1 MSRARAVWDSSWLQ
15 PVVVVLAA
23 LLAGIFVSDFQKV
36 TLALWVIYGLVA
48 LSLDFVWGRAGIFSF
63 GQTAFFGLAA
73 YAYGV
78 IGINLSPTTGET
90 ISALIGAVVV
100 AAALAAALGYF
111 MFYGKVG
118 DVYVAIITLA
128 VTLVLLQVMTSTAG
142 PQYHIGQAQLG
153 GYNGMTNIPSMEF
166 GYPGHPGDQMSQPD
180 TYSFVVLLA
189 GLAFF
194 VVRVLLRSDF
204 GRVITAIRENELRTE
219 LLGYDVRRA
228 KVIVFAVGGAVAGLA
243 GGAYAGWGNFMNPA
257 PFSLPAAALIVIY
270 VLVGGKGTLVGA
282 FIGAVAV
289 EWLSTVLG
297 GILPSSTTLVV
308 GAILIVV
315 VLLVPGGLTPLIGG
329 VLNRI
334 LPRSPRARRR
344 GTIAAAVGGAV
355 GGGGRGRELQA
366 QGLVKMFGGLKAVD
380 SISLEFPAGQLHCLI
395 GPNGAG
401 KSTFFNLLVGRYRP
415 TEGKILLE
423 GRSITR
429 LLPHQRAQRGI
440 GIKLQVPSI
449 YRDLSVQENVWLA
462 AFAKMSNTRQAE
474 AAVDR
479 VLARIGL
486 VERANNPAGDL
497 SHGEQQWLEIGMV
510 VASSPDVILLDEPT
524 AGMTHEETIRTVELV
539 RGLAETATVVVVEH
553 DMEFVQRLDAP
564 VTVLHEGRILAQGRL
579 SEIRQD
585 ERVLDVYLGRTFR
598 AAGS

>member
-23 LLAGIFVSDFQKV
+23 LLAGMFVSDFQKV

-63 GQTAFFGLAA
+63 GQTAFFGVAA

-78 IGINLSPTTGET
+78 ISINLSPNTGET

-100 AAALAAALGYF
+100 AGALAAALGYF

-180 TYSFVVLLA
+180 TYNFVVLLA
-189 GLAFF
+189 GLAFL
-194 VVRVLLRSDF
+194 VVRVLLRSGF

-228 KVIVFAVGGAVAGLA
+228 KVVVFAVAGAVAGLA

-297 GILPSSTTLVV
+297 GVLPSSTTLVV
-308 GAILIVV
+308 GAILIGV
-315 VLLVPGGLTPLIGG
+315 VLLVPGGLTPLIGN
-329 VLNRI
+329 LLKRLI
-334 LPRSPRARRR
+334 PRRSPARRR
-344 GTIAAAVGGAV
+344 GTIGAAAGIAV
-355 GGGGRGRELQA
+355 GGGRGRELQA

-380 SISLEFPAGQLHCLI
+380 SISLEFQAGQLHCLI

-423 GRSITR
+423 GRPITR

-449 YRDLSVQENVWLA
+449 YRELSVEENVWLA
-462 AFAKMSNTRQAE
+462 AFAKTSNTRQAE

-479 VLARIGL
+479 ILARIGL
-486 VERANNPAGDL
+486 AERADNLAGDL

-510 VASSPDVILLDEPT
+510 VASSPEVILLDEPT
-524 AGMTHEETIRTVELV
+524 AGMTHEETMRTVELV

-579 SEIRQD
+579 SEIRLD

>member
-63 GQTAFFGLAA
+63 GQTAFFGVAA

-100 AAALAAALGYF
+100 ASAMAAALGYF

-142 PQYHIGQAQLG
+142 PQYHIGKAQLG

-180 TYSFVVLLA
+180 TYNFVVLLA
-189 GLAFF
+189 GLAFL
-194 VVRVLLRSDF
+194 VVRVLLRSGF

-329 VLNRI
+329 LLNRVI
-334 LPRSPRARRR
+334 PLRSQARRQ
-344 GTIAAAVGGAV
+344 AAIGSAVGGV
-355 GGGGRGRELQA
+355 GRGRGLQA
-366 QGLVKMFGGLKAVD
+366 QGLVKMFGGLRAVD

-423 GRSITR
+423 GRPITR

-449 YRDLSVQENVWLA
+449 YRELSVQENVWLA
-462 AFAKMSNTRQAE
+462 AFAKMSSTRLAE

-486 VERANNPAGDL
+486 VERADNPAGDL

-510 VASSPDVILLDEPT
+510 VASSPQVILLDEPT

-579 SEIRQD
+579 SEIRLD

-598 AAGS
+598 ATGS

>member
-1 MSRARAVWDSSWLQ
+1 
-15 PVVVVLAA
+15 VLVALVA
-23 LLAGIFVSDFQKV
+23 LLVGMFASDFQKV
-36 TLALWVIYGLVA
+36 ALALWVIYGLLA

-63 GQTAFFGLAA
+63 GQTAFFGVAA
-73 YAYGV
+73 YVYGV

-90 ISALIGAVVV
+90 ISAIVGAVVA

-142 PQYHIGQAQLG
+142 PQYHIGKAQLG

-180 TYSFVVLLA
+180 TYNFVLLVA
-189 GLAFF
+189 GLAFL
-194 VVRVLLRSDF
+194 VVRVLLRSGF
-204 GRVITAIRENELRTE
+204 GRVVTAIRENEVRTE
-219 LLGYDVRRA
+219 LLGYDVRRG
-228 KVIVFAVGGAVAGLA
+228 KVIVFTVGGAVAGLA
-243 GGAYAGWGNFMNPA
+243 GAAYAGWGNFMNPA
-257 PFSLPAAALIVIY
+257 SFSLPAAALVVIY

-289 EWLSTVLG
+289 QWLSSVLG

-315 VLLVPGGLTPLIGG
+315 VLLVPGGLTPLIGDLLTR
-329 VLNRI
+329 VI
-334 LPRSPRARRR
+334 PRHPHVRRQA
-344 GTIAAAVGGAV
+344 TNGGAV
-355 GGGGRGRELQA
+355 GVAGRGRELQA
-366 QGLVKMFGGLKAVD
+366 QSLLKMFGGLRAVD
-380 SISLEFPAGQLHCLI
+380 SISLDFPAGQLHCLI

-423 GRSITR
+423 GRPITR

-449 YRDLSVQENVWLA
+449 YRELSVQENVWLA
-462 AFAKMSNTRQAE
+462 AFAKTSNTRQAE

-486 VERANNPAGDL
+486 VERADNLAGDL

-524 AGMTHEETIRTVELV
+524 AGMTHEETLRTVELV

-579 SEIRQD
+579 SEIRLD

>member
-1 MSRARAVWDSSWLQ
+1 
-15 PVVVVLAA
+15 
-23 LLAGIFVSDFQKV
+23 
-36 TLALWVIYGLVA
+36 
-48 LSLDFVWGRAGIFSF
+48 
-63 GQTAFFGLAA
+63 
-73 YAYGV
+73 
-78 IGINLSPTTGET
+78 
-90 ISALIGAVVV
+90 
-100 AAALAAALGYF
+100 
-111 MFYGKVG
+111 
-118 DVYVAIITLA
+118 
-128 VTLVLLQVMTSTAG
+128 
-142 PQYHIGQAQLG
+142 
-153 GYNGMTNIPSMEF
+153 MEF

-180 TYSFVVLLA
+180 TYTFAVLLA
-189 GLAFF
+189 GLAFLG
-194 VVRVLLRSDF
+194 VRMFLASGF

-228 KVIVFAVGGAVAGLA
+228 KVIVFTMGGAVAGLA

-308 GAILIVV
+308 GAILIGV
-315 VLLVPGGLTPLIGG
+315 VLLVPGGLTPLIGK
-329 VLNRI
+329 VLNRVI
-334 LPRSPRARRR
+334 PRPSRARRPTAI
-344 GTIAAAVGGAV
+344 GSPITVA
-355 GGGGRGRELQA
+355 GRGRELEA
-366 QGLVKMFGGLKAVD
+366 QGLVKMFGGLRAVD

-401 KSTFFNLLVGRYRP
+401 KSTFFNLLAGRYRP
-415 TEGKILLE
+415 TQGKILLE
-423 GRSITR
+423 GRAISR

-449 YRDLSVQENVWLA
+449 YRELSVQENVWLA
-462 AFAKMSNTRQAE
+462 AFAKTSNTRLAE

-479 VLARIGL
+479 VLSRIGL
-486 VERANNPAGDL
+486 VERADNLAGDL

-510 VASSPDVILLDEPT
+510 VASSPEVILLDEPT

-579 SEIRQD
+579 AEIRRD

-598 AAGS
+598 ATGG

>member
-1 MSRARAVWDSSWLQ
+1 VI
-15 PVVVVLAA
+15 LAA
-23 LLAGIFVSDFQKV
+23 LLAGIFASDFQKV
-36 TLALWVIYGLVA
+36 TLALWVIYGLLA
-48 LSLDFVWGRAGIFSF
+48 LSMDFVWGRAGIFSF
-63 GQTAFFGLAA
+63 GQTAFFGVAA
-73 YAYGV
+73 YVYGV

-90 ISALIGAVVV
+90 VSALIGAVL
-100 AAALAAALGYF
+100 AGAALAAALGYF

-142 PQYHIGQAQLG
+142 PLYHIGKAELG

-166 GYPGHPGDQMSQPD
+166 GYPGHPGEQMSQPD
-180 TYSFVVLLA
+180 TYTFVVLLA
-189 GLAFF
+189 GLAYIA
-194 VVRVLLRSDF
+194 VRVLLRSGF

-228 KVIVFAVGGAVAGLA
+228 KVIVFTVGGAVAGLA

-257 PFSLPAAALIVIY
+257 PFSLPAAALVVIY
-270 VLVGGKGTLVGA
+270 VLVGGRGTLVGA
-282 FIGAVAV
+282 FVGAVLV
-289 EWLSTVLG
+289 EWLSSVLG

-308 GAILIVV
+308 GSILIVV
-315 VLLVPGGLTPLIGG
+315 VLLVPGGLTPLIGDL
-329 VLNRI
+329 VNRV
-334 LPRSPRARRR
+334 LPRRPQARRQAAIG
-344 GTIAAAVGGAV
+344 GTVGSA
-355 GGGGRGRELQA
+355 GRGRRLQA
-366 QGLVKMFGGLKAVD
+366 QGLVKMFGGVRAVD

-423 GRSITR
+423 GRPITR

-449 YRDLSVQENVWLA
+449 YRELSVQENVWLA

-479 VLARIGL
+479 VLPRIGL
-486 VERANNPAGDL
+486 VERADNPAGGL

-510 VASSPDVILLDEPT
+510 VASSPEVILLDEPT

-579 SEIRQD
+579 SEIRLD
-585 ERVLDVYLGRTFR
+585 ERVLDVYLGRTFP
-598 AAGS
+598 ATGS

>member
-1 MSRARAVWDSSWLQ
+1 MSRVREAWDSPWFQ
-15 PVVVVLAA
+15 PMLVVIAA
-23 LLAGIFVSDFQKV
+23 LLAGIFASDFQKI
-36 TLALWVIYGLVA
+36 TLALWVIYGLLA

-63 GQTAFFGLAA
+63 GQTAFFGVAA

-90 ISALIGAVVV
+90 ITALIGGVVV
-100 AAALAAALGYF
+100 AAVMAAALGYF

-128 VTLVLLQVMTSTAG
+128 VTLVLLQVVTSTAG

-166 GYPGHPGDQMSQPD
+166 GYPGHPGDQMSPPD
-180 TYSFVVLLA
+180 TYTFVVLLA
-189 GLAFF
+189 GLAYF
-194 VVRVLLRSDF
+194 VVRALLRSGF
-204 GRVITAIRENELRTE
+204 GRVISAIRENELRTE
-219 LLGYDVRRA
+219 LLGYDVRQA
-228 KVIVFAVGGAVAGLA
+228 KVIVFTVGGAVAGLA
-243 GGAYAGWGNFMNPA
+243 GGAYASWGNFMNPA
-257 PFSLPAAALIVIY
+257 PFSLPSAALVVIY
-270 VLVGGKGTLVGA
+270 VLVGGRGTLVGA

-289 EWLSTVLG
+289 EWLSSVLG
-297 GILPSSTTLVV
+297 GVLPSSTTLVV
-308 GAILIVV
+308 GAILIGV
-315 VLLVPGGLTPLIGG
+315 VLLVPGGLTPLIGNL
-329 VLNRI
+329 VSRI
-334 LPRSPRARRR
+334 VPRHLPARRQAAS
-344 GTIAAAVGGAV
+344 AAAVPDV
-355 GGGGRGRELQA
+355 GRGRGLQA
-366 QGLVKMFGGLKAVD
+366 QGLVKMFGGLRAVD

-423 GRSITR
+423 GRPITR

-449 YRDLSVQENVWLA
+449 YRELSVHENVWLA
-462 AFAKMSNTRQAE
+462 AFAKTSNTRQAE

-479 VLARIGL
+479 VLVRIGL

-510 VASSPDVILLDEPT
+510 VASSPEVILLDEPT

-579 SEIRQD
+579 SEIRLD

-598 AAGS
+598 ATGG

>member
-1 MSRARAVWDSSWLQ
+1 MSRARAAWDTAWLQ
-15 PVVVVLAA
+15 PVLVVLVA
-23 LLAGIFVSDFQKV
+23 LLGGLFVSDFQKV

-63 GQTAFFGLAA
+63 GQTAFFGVAA

-78 IGINLSPTTGET
+78 IGINLSPNTGET
-90 ISALIGAVVV
+90 VSALLGGVMV
-100 AAALAAALGYF
+100 AAVLAAALGYF

-128 VTLVLLQVMTSTAG
+128 VTLVLLQVITSTAG
-142 PQYHIGQAQLG
+142 PQYHIGKAQLG

-180 TYSFVVLLA
+180 TYTFVVLLA
-189 GLAFF
+189 GLAFLG
-194 VVRVLLRSDF
+194 VRILLASGF

-315 VLLVPGGLTPLIGG
+315 VLLVPGGLTPLIGK
-329 VLNRI
+329 VLNRVI
-334 LPRSPRARRR
+334 PRRRPARRQATA
-344 GTIAAAVGGAV
+344 GSAFGVA
-355 GGGGRGRELQA
+355 GRGRELHA

-401 KSTFFNLLVGRYRP
+401 KSTFFNLLAGRYRP

-423 GRSITR
+423 GRPITR

-449 YRDLSVQENVWLA
+449 YRELSVRENVWLA
-462 AFAKMSNTRQAE
+462 AFAKVSNTRKAE

-479 VLARIGL
+479 VLTRIGL
-486 VERANNPAGDL
+486 VERADDRAGDL

-510 VASSPDVILLDEPT
+510 VASSPEVILLDEPT
-524 AGMTHEETIRTVELV
+524 AGMTHEETIRTVDLV
-539 RGLAETATVVVVEH
+539 RGLAQTATVVVVEH

-564 VTVLHEGRILAQGRL
+564 VTVLHEGRILAEGRL
-579 SEIRQD
+579 AEIRLD

>member
-1 MSRARAVWDSSWLQ
+1 VSRARAVWDSPWLR
-15 PVVVVLAA
+15 PLIVILAA
-23 LLAGIFVSDFQKV
+23 LLAGIFASDFQKV
-36 TLALWVIYGLVA
+36 TLALWVIYGLLA
-48 LSLDFVWGRAGIFSF
+48 LSMDFVWGRAGIFSF
-63 GQTAFFGLAA
+63 GQTAFFGVAA
-73 YAYGV
+73 YVYGV

-90 ISALIGAVVV
+90 VSALIGAVL
-100 AAALAAALGYF
+100 AGAALAAALGYF

-142 PQYHIGQAQLG
+142 PLYHIGKAELG

-166 GYPGHPGDQMSQPD
+166 GYPGHPGEQMSQPD
-180 TYSFVVLLA
+180 TYTFVVLLA
-189 GLAFF
+189 GLAYIA
-194 VVRVLLRSDF
+194 VRVLLRSGF

-228 KVIVFAVGGAVAGLA
+228 KVIVFTVGGAVAGLA

-257 PFSLPAAALIVIY
+257 PFSLPAAALVVIY
-270 VLVGGKGTLVGA
+270 VLVGGRGTLVGA
-282 FIGAVAV
+282 FVGAVLV
-289 EWLSTVLG
+289 EWLSSVLG

-308 GAILIVV
+308 GSILIVV
-315 VLLVPGGLTPLIGG
+315 VLLVPGGLTPLIGDL
-329 VLNRI
+329 VNRV
-334 LPRSPRARRR
+334 LPRRPQARRQAAIG
-344 GTIAAAVGGAV
+344 GTVGSA
-355 GGGGRGRELQA
+355 GRGRRLQA
-366 QGLVKMFGGLKAVD
+366 QGLVKMFGGVRAVD

-423 GRSITR
+423 GRPITR

-449 YRDLSVQENVWLA
+449 YRELSVQENVWLA

-479 VLARIGL
+479 VLPRIGL
-486 VERANNPAGDL
+486 VERADNPAGGL

-510 VASSPDVILLDEPT
+510 VASSPEVILLDEPT

-579 SEIRQD
+579 SEIRLD
-585 ERVLDVYLGRTFR
+585 ERVLDVYLGRTFP
-598 AAGS
+598 ATGS

>member
-1 MSRARAVWDSSWLQ
+1 VL
-15 PVVVVLAA
+15 VVLVA
-23 LLAGIFVSDFQKV
+23 LLAGLFVSDFQKV

-63 GQTAFFGLAA
+63 GQTAFFGVAA

-78 IGINLSPTTGET
+78 IGINLSPNTGET
-90 ISALIGAVVV
+90 VSALIGALLV

-128 VTLVLLQVMTSTAG
+128 VTLVLLQVITSTAG
-142 PQYHIGQAQLG
+142 PQYHIGKAQLG

-180 TYSFVVLLA
+180 TYTFAVLLA
-189 GLAFF
+189 GLAFLG
-194 VVRVLLRSDF
+194 VRMFLASGF

-228 KVIVFAVGGAVAGLA
+228 KVIVFTMGGAVAGLA

-270 VLVGGKGTLVGA
+270 VLVGGRGTLVGA
-282 FIGAVAV
+282 FIGAIAV

-308 GAILIVV
+308 GGILIGV
-315 VLLVPGGLTPLIGG
+315 VLLVPGGLTPLIGN
-329 VLNRI
+329 VLNRVV
-334 LPRSPRARRR
+334 PRHRQAPRP
-344 GTIAAAVGGAV
+344 AAGAGAV
-355 GGGGRGRELQA
+355 PGGRGRELQA

-380 SISLEFPAGQLHCLI
+380 SISLAFPAGGLHCLI

-415 TEGKILLE
+415 TEGTIMLE
-423 GRSITR
+423 GRPITK

-449 YRDLSVQENVWLA
+449 YRELSVRENVWLA

-479 VLARIGL
+479 VLSRIGL
-486 VERANNPAGDL
+486 VERADDPAGDL

-510 VASSPDVILLDEPT
+510 VASSPEVILLDEPT

-564 VTVLHEGRILAQGRL
+564 VTVLHEGRILAQGQL
-579 SEIRQD
+579 AEIRLD
-585 ERVLDVYLGRTFR
+585 ARVLDVYLGRTFR

>member
-1 MSRARAVWDSSWLQ
+1 VL
-15 PVVVVLAA
+15 VVLVA
-23 LLAGIFVSDFQKV
+23 LLVGMFASDFQKV
-36 TLALWVIYGLVA
+36 ALALWVMYGLLA

-63 GQTAFFGLAA
+63 GQTAFFGVAA
-73 YAYGV
+73 YVYGI

-90 ISALIGAVVV
+90 ISAVVGAVVA

-142 PQYHIGQAQLG
+142 PQYHIGKAQLG
-153 GYNGMTNIPSMEF
+153 GFNGMTNIPSMEF
-166 GYPGHPGDQMSQPD
+166 GYPGHRGDQMSQPD
-180 TYSFVVLLA
+180 TYNFVVLLA
-189 GLAFF
+189 GLAFL
-194 VVRVLLRSDF
+194 VVRALLRSGF
-204 GRVITAIRENELRTE
+204 GRVVTAIRENEVRTE

-228 KVIVFAVGGAVAGLA
+228 KVIIFTVGGAVAGMA
-243 GGAYAGWGNFMNPA
+243 GAAYAGWGNFMNPA
-257 PFSLPAAALIVIY
+257 SFSLPAAALVVIY

-289 EWLSTVLG
+289 EWLSSVLG

-308 GAILIVV
+308 GALLIVV
-315 VLLVPGGLTPLIGG
+315 VLLVPGGLTPLIGDL
-329 VLNRI
+329 LNRVI
-334 LPRSPRARRR
+334 PRHPHVRRQ
-344 GTIAAAVGGAV
+344 AAIGGAV
-355 GGGGRGRELQA
+355 GVAGRGRELRA
-366 QGLVKMFGGLKAVD
+366 QRLVKMFGGLRAVD
-380 SISLEFPAGQLHCLI
+380 SISLDFPAGQLHCLI

-423 GRSITR
+423 GRPITR

-449 YRDLSVQENVWLA
+449 YRELSVQENVWLA
-462 AFAKMSNTRQAE
+462 AFAKTSNTRQAE

-486 VERANNPAGDL
+486 VERADSPAGDL

-510 VASSPDVILLDEPT
+510 VAASPEVILLDEPT
-524 AGMTHEETIRTVELV
+524 AGMTHEETLRTVELV

-579 SEIRQD
+579 SEIRLD

-598 AAGS
+598 ATGS

>member
-1 MSRARAVWDSSWLQ
+1 VSRARTVWDTAWLQ
-15 PVVVVLAA
+15 PVLVVIVA
-23 LLAGIFVSDFQKV
+23 LLGGLFVSDFQKV

-63 GQTAFFGLAA
+63 GQTAFFGVAA

-78 IGINLSPTTGET
+78 IGINLSPNTGET
-90 ISALIGAVVV
+90 VSALVGGVVV
-100 AAALAAALGYF
+100 AAVVAAALGYF

-128 VTLVLLQVMTSTAG
+128 VTLVLLQVITSTAG
-142 PQYHIGQAQLG
+142 PQYHIGKAQLG

-180 TYSFVVLLA
+180 TYTFAVLLA
-189 GLAFF
+189 GLAFLG
-194 VVRVLLRSDF
+194 VRMFLASGF

-228 KVIVFAVGGAVAGLA
+228 KVIVFTIGGAVAGLA
-243 GGAYAGWGNFMNPA
+243 GGAYAGWGSFMNPA

-308 GAILIVV
+308 GGILIAV
-315 VLLVPGGLTPLIGG
+315 VLLVPGGLTPLIGNL
-329 VLNRI
+329 LNRVV
-334 LPRSPRARRR
+334 PHRRHAWR
-344 GTIAAAVGGAV
+344 PAAGAGAV
-355 GGGGRGRELQA
+355 AGGGGRELQA

-380 SISLEFPAGQLHCLI
+380 AISLQFPAGGLNCLI

-415 TEGKILLE
+415 TEGTIMLE
-423 GRSITR
+423 GRPITR

-449 YRDLSVQENVWLA
+449 YRELSVRENVWLA
-462 AFAKMSNTRQAE
+462 AFAKTSSTPEAE

-479 VLARIGL
+479 VLSRIGL
-486 VERANNPAGDL
+486 VERSDDPAGDL

-510 VASSPDVILLDEPT
+510 VASSPEVILLDEPT

-553 DMEFVQRLDAP
+553 DMEFVQRLDSP
-564 VTVLHEGRILAQGRL
+564 VTVLHEGRILAQGSL
-579 SEIRQD
+579 AEIRQD

>member
-1 MSRARAVWDSSWLQ
+1 VSRARAAWDSAWLQ
-15 PVVVVLAA
+15 SVLVVLVA
-23 LLAGIFVSDFQKV
+23 LLAGLFVSDFQKV

-63 GQTAFFGLAA
+63 GQTAFFGVAA

-78 IGINLSPTTGET
+78 IGINLSPNTGET
-90 ISALIGAVVV
+90 VSALIGALLV

-128 VTLVLLQVMTSTAG
+128 VTLVLLQVITSTAG
-142 PQYHIGQAQLG
+142 PQYHIGKAQLG

-180 TYSFVVLLA
+180 TYTFAVLLA
-189 GLAFF
+189 GLAFLG
-194 VVRVLLRSDF
+194 VRMFLASGF

-228 KVIVFAVGGAVAGLA
+228 KVIVFTVGGAVAGLA

-270 VLVGGKGTLVGA
+270 VLVGGRGTLVGA
-282 FIGAVAV
+282 FIGAIAV

-308 GAILIVV
+308 GGILIGV
-315 VLLVPGGLTPLIGG
+315 VLLVPGGLTPLIGN
-329 VLNRI
+329 VLNRVV
-334 LPRSPRARRR
+334 PRRR
-344 GTIAAAVGGAV
+344 QAPRPAAGAGAV
-355 GGGGRGRELQA
+355 PGGRGRELQA

-380 SISLEFPAGQLHCLI
+380 SISLAFPAGGLHCLI

-415 TEGKILLE
+415 TEGTIMLE
-423 GRSITR
+423 GRPITK

-449 YRDLSVQENVWLA
+449 YRELSVRENVWLA

-479 VLARIGL
+479 VLSRIGL
-486 VERANNPAGDL
+486 VERADDPAGDL

-564 VTVLHEGRILAQGRL
+564 VTVLHEGRILAQGQL
-579 SEIRQD
+579 AEIRLD
-585 ERVLDVYLGRTFR
+585 ARVLDVYLGRTFR

>member
-1 MSRARAVWDSSWLQ
+1 VSRARAAWDSAWLQ
-15 PVVVVLAA
+15 PVLVVLVA
-23 LLAGIFVSDFQKV
+23 LLAGLFVSDFQKV

-63 GQTAFFGLAA
+63 GQTAFFGVAA

-78 IGINLSPTTGET
+78 IGINLSPNSGET
-90 ISALIGAVVV
+90 VSALIGAVLV

-128 VTLVLLQVMTSTAG
+128 VTLVLLQVITSTAG
-142 PQYHIGQAQLG
+142 PQYHIGKAQLG

-180 TYSFVVLLA
+180 TYTFAVLLA
-189 GLAFF
+189 GIAFLGVRMFLA
-194 VVRVLLRSDF
+194 SGF

-228 KVIVFAVGGAVAGLA
+228 KVIVFTVGGAVAGLA

-282 FIGAVAV
+282 FIGAIAV

-308 GAILIVV
+308 GGILIGV
-315 VLLVPGGLTPLIGG
+315 VLLVPGGLTPLIGNL
-329 VLNRI
+329 LNRVV
-334 LPRSPRARRR
+334 PSHRPVRRR
-344 GTIAAAVGGAV
+344 ADAVGAV
-355 GGGGRGRELQA
+355 AGGRGRELQA

-380 SISLEFPAGQLHCLI
+380 SISVEFPAGRLHCLI

-415 TEGKILLE
+415 TEGTILLE
-423 GRSITR
+423 GRPITR

-449 YRDLSVQENVWLA
+449 YRELSVGENVWLA
-462 AFAKMSNTRQAE
+462 AFAKTSNTRQAE

-479 VLARIGL
+479 VLSRIGL
-486 VERANNPAGDL
+486 VERADDPAGDL

-510 VASSPDVILLDEPT
+510 VASSPEVILLDEPT

-564 VTVLHEGRILAQGRL
+564 VTVLHEGRILAQGQL
-579 SEIRQD
+579 AEIRLD
-585 ERVLDVYLGRTFR
+585 ARVLDVYLGRTFR

>member
-1 MSRARAVWDSSWLQ
+1 MSRARAAWDSAWLQ
-15 PVVVVLAA
+15 PVLVVLGA
-23 LLAGIFVSDFQKV
+23 LLAGLFASDFQKV

-48 LSLDFVWGRAGIFSF
+48 LSLDFVWGKAGIFSF
-63 GQTAFFGLAA
+63 GQTAFFGVAA

-78 IGINLSPTTGET
+78 IGINLSPNTGET
-90 ISALIGAVVV
+90 VSALVGGVLV

-128 VTLVLLQVMTSTAG
+128 VTLVLLQVITSTAG
-142 PQYHIGQAQLG
+142 PQYHIGNAQLG
-153 GYNGMTNIPSMEF
+153 GYNGMTNIPSMKF
-166 GYPGHPGDQMSQPD
+166 GYPGHPGDEMSQPD
-180 TYSFVVLLA
+180 TYTFAVLLA
-189 GLAFF
+189 GLAFLG
-194 VVRVLLRSDF
+194 VRMFLASGF

-228 KVIVFAVGGAVAGLA
+228 KVIVFTVGGAVAGLA
-243 GGAYAGWGNFMNPA
+243 GGAYAGWGHFMNPA

-282 FIGAVAV
+282 FIGAIAV

-308 GAILIVV
+308 GGILIGV
-315 VLLVPGGLTPLIGG
+315 VLLVPGGLTPLIGNL
-329 VLNRI
+329 LNRVV
-334 LPRSPRARRR
+334 PHRPHARRP
-344 GTIAAAVGGAV
+344 AAGAGAV
-355 GGGGRGRELQA
+355 AGGRGREQQA
-366 QGLVKMFGGLKAVD
+366 PGLVKMFGGLKAVD
-380 SISLEFPAGQLHCLI
+380 AISLEFPAGRLHCLI

-415 TEGKILLE
+415 TDGRILLD
-423 GRSITR
+423 GRPITR

-449 YRDLSVQENVWLA
+449 YRELSVQENVWLA

-486 VERANNPAGDL
+486 VERANDPAGDL

-510 VASSPDVILLDEPT
+510 VASSPEVILLDEPT

-539 RGLAETATVVVVEH
+539 RGLAETATVIVVEH
-553 DMEFVQRLDAP
+553 DMEFVQ
-564 VTVLHEGRILAQGRL
+564 
-579 SEIRQD
+579 
-585 ERVLDVYLGRTFR
+585 
-598 AAGS
+598 

>member
-1 MSRARAVWDSSWLQ
+1 M
-15 PVVVVLAA
+15 VVLVA
-23 LLAGIFVSDFQKV
+23 LLGGLFVSDFQKV
-36 TLALWVIYGLVA
+36 TLALWIIYGLVA

-63 GQTAFFGLAA
+63 GQTAFFGVAA

-78 IGINLSPTTGET
+78 IGINLSPNTGET
-90 ISALIGAVVV
+90 VSALAGGVVV
-100 AAALAAALGYF
+100 AAVLAAALGYF

-128 VTLVLLQVMTSTAG
+128 VTLVLLQVITSTAG
-142 PQYHIGQAQLG
+142 PQYHIGKAEIG

-180 TYSFVVLLA
+180 TYTFAVLLA
-189 GLAFF
+189 GLAF
-194 VVRVLLRSDF
+194 LGLRIFLASGF
-204 GRVITAIRENELRTE
+204 GRVIIAIRENELRTE

-228 KVIVFAVGGAVAGLA
+228 KMIVFTIGGAVAGLA
-243 GGAYAGWGNFMNPA
+243 GGAYASWGNFMNPA

-270 VLVGGKGTLVGA
+270 VLVGGKGSLVGA

-297 GILPSSTTLVV
+297 GVLPSSTTLVV
-308 GAILIVV
+308 GAILIGV
-315 VLLVPGGLTPLIGG
+315 VLLVPGGLTPLIGN
-329 VLNRI
+329 VLSKVI
-334 LPRSPRARRR
+334 PRQTAPRRR
-344 GTIAAAVGGAV
+344 ATKGPAFGVD
-355 GGGGRGRELQA
+355 GRGRELQTH
-366 QGLVKMFGGLKAVD
+366 GLVKMFGGLKAVD
-380 SISLEFPAGQLHCLI
+380 SISLDFPAGQLHCLI

-401 KSTFFNLLVGRYRP
+401 KSTFFNLLVGQYRP
-415 TEGKILLE
+415 TEGNILMD
-423 GRSITR
+423 GRSIAR

-449 YRDLSVQENVWLA
+449 YRELSVRENVWLA
-462 AFAKMSNTRQAE
+462 AFAKRSSTRQAE

-479 VLARIGL
+479 ILTRIRL
-486 VERANNPAGDL
+486 VERADDPAGGL

-510 VASSPDVILLDEPT
+510 MASSPEVILLDEPT
-524 AGMTHEETIRTVELV
+524 AGMTHEETVRTVELV
-539 RGLAETATVVVVEH
+539 RSLAETATVVVVEH

-579 SEIRQD
+579 AEIRLD

>member
-1 MSRARAVWDSSWLQ
+1 VL
-15 PVVVVLAA
+15 VVLVA
-23 LLAGIFVSDFQKV
+23 LLAGLFVSDFQKV

-63 GQTAFFGLAA
+63 GQTAFFGVAA

-78 IGINLSPTTGET
+78 IGINLSPNTGET
-90 ISALIGAVVV
+90 VSALIGALVV

-128 VTLVLLQVMTSTAG
+128 VTLVLLQVITSTAG
-142 PQYHIGQAQLG
+142 PQYHIGKAQLG

-180 TYSFVVLLA
+180 TYTFAVLLA
-189 GLAFF
+189 GLAFLA
-194 VVRVLLRSDF
+194 VRMFLASGF

-228 KVIVFAVGGAVAGLA
+228 KVIVFTMGGAVAGLA

-270 VLVGGKGTLVGA
+270 VLVGGRGTLVGA
-282 FIGAVAV
+282 FIGAIAV

-308 GAILIVV
+308 GGILIGV
-315 VLLVPGGLTPLIGG
+315 VLLVPGGLTPLIGN
-329 VLNRI
+329 VLNRVV
-334 LPRSPRARRR
+334 PRHRQAPRP
-344 GTIAAAVGGAV
+344 AAGA
-355 GGGGRGRELQA
+355 GAMPGGRGRELQA

-380 SISLEFPAGQLHCLI
+380 SISLAFPAGRLHCLI

-415 TEGKILLE
+415 TEGTIMLE
-423 GRSITR
+423 GRPITK

-449 YRDLSVQENVWLA
+449 YRELSVRENVWLA

-479 VLARIGL
+479 VLSRIGL
-486 VERANNPAGDL
+486 VERADDPAGDL

-510 VASSPDVILLDEPT
+510 VASSPEVILLDEPT

-564 VTVLHEGRILAQGRL
+564 VTVLHEGRILAQGQL
-579 SEIRQD
+579 AEIRLD
-585 ERVLDVYLGRTFR
+585 ARVLDVYLGRTFR

>member
-1 MSRARAVWDSSWLQ
+1 VSWSRAAWDSAWLQ
-15 PVVVVLAA
+15 PVLVVVVA
-23 LLAGIFVSDFQKV
+23 LVGGLFVSDFQKV
-36 TLALWVIYGLVA
+36 TLALWVIYGLVS

-63 GQTAFFGLAA
+63 GQTAFFGVAA

-78 IGINLSPTTGET
+78 IGINLSPNTGET
-90 ISALIGAVVV
+90 VSALIGGVLVAAVV
-100 AAALAAALGYF
+100 AAALGYF

-128 VTLVLLQVMTSTAG
+128 VTLVLLQVITSTAG
-142 PQYHIGQAQLG
+142 PQYHIGKAQLG

-180 TYSFVVLLA
+180 TYTFVVLLA
-189 GLAFF
+189 GLAFLG
-194 VVRVLLRSDF
+194 VRMFLASGF

-228 KVIVFAVGGAVAGLA
+228 KVIVFTVGGAIAGLA

-308 GAILIVV
+308 GAILIGV
-315 VLLVPGGLTPLIGG
+315 VLLVPGGLTPLIGN
-329 VLNRI
+329 VLNRLI
-334 LPRSPRARRR
+334 PRRSPARRQ
-344 GTIAAAVGGAV
+344 AAIGSALGIP
-355 GGGGRGRELQA
+355 GRGRSLQT
-366 QGLVKMFGGLKAVD
+366 QGLVKMFGGLRAVD

-401 KSTFFNLLVGRYRP
+401 KSTFFNLLAGRYWP
-415 TEGKILLE
+415 TAGKIMLE
-423 GRSITR
+423 SRPITR

-462 AFAKMSNTRQAE
+462 AFAKTSNTRQAE
-474 AAVDR
+474 AVVDR

-486 VERANNPAGDL
+486 VERADDPAGDL

-510 VASSPDVILLDEPT
+510 VASSPEVILLDEPT

-539 RGLAETATVVVVEH
+539 RGLAEMATVVVVEH

-579 SEIRQD
+579 AEIRLD
-585 ERVLDVYLGRTFR
+585 ERVLDVYLGRTFH
-598 AAGS
+598 AAGG

>member
-1 MSRARAVWDSSWLQ
+1 MSRARAIWDSSWLQ
-15 PVVVVLAA
+15 PVIVVLAA

-63 GQTAFFGLAA
+63 GQTAFFGVAA

-111 MFYGKVG
+111 MFYGKVA

-142 PQYHIGQAQLG
+142 PQYHIGKAQLG

-180 TYSFVVLLA
+180 TYNFVVLLA

-194 VVRVLLRSDF
+194 VVRVLLRSGF

-228 KVIVFAVGGAVAGLA
+228 KVIVFTVGGAVAGLA

-282 FIGAVAV
+282 FIGTVAV

-329 VLNRI
+329 LVNRVI
-334 LPRSPRARRR
+334 PRHPQARRQ
-344 GTIAAAVGGAV
+344 AAGGGAV
-355 GGGGRGRELQA
+355 G
-366 QGLVKMFGGLKAVD
+366 
-380 SISLEFPAGQLHCLI
+380 
-395 GPNGAG
+395 
-401 KSTFFNLLVGRYRP
+401 
-415 TEGKILLE
+415 
-423 GRSITR
+423 
-429 LLPHQRAQRGI
+429 
-440 GIKLQVPSI
+440 
-449 YRDLSVQENVWLA
+449 
-462 AFAKMSNTRQAE
+462 
-474 AAVDR
+474 AAV
-479 VLARIGL
+479 
-486 VERANNPAGDL
+486 AG
-497 SHGEQQWLEIGMV
+497 G
-510 VASSPDVILLDEPT
+510 SS
-524 AGMTHEETIRTVELV
+524 RR
-539 RGLAETATVVVVEH
+539 RGW
-553 DMEFVQRLDAP
+553 
-564 VTVLHEGRILAQGRL
+564 
-579 SEIRQD
+579 
-585 ERVLDVYLGRTFR
+585 
-598 AAGS
+598 

>member
-1 MSRARAVWDSSWLQ
+1 MSRARAAWDSAWLQ
-15 PVVVVLAA
+15 PVLVVLVA
-23 LLAGIFVSDFQKV
+23 LLAGLFVSDFQKV
-36 TLALWVIYGLVA
+36 TLALWVIYGLIA

-63 GQTAFFGLAA
+63 GQTAFFGVAA

-78 IGINLSPTTGET
+78 IGINLSPNSGET
-90 ISALIGAVVV
+90 VSALIGAVVV
-100 AAALAAALGYF
+100 AAVLAAALGYF

-128 VTLVLLQVMTSTAG
+128 VTLVLLQVITSTAG
-142 PQYHIGQAQLG
+142 PQYHIGKAQLG

-180 TYSFVVLLA
+180 TYTFAVLLA
-189 GLAFF
+189 GLAFLG
-194 VVRVLLRSDF
+194 VRMFLASGF

-228 KVIVFAVGGAVAGLA
+228 KVIVFTVGGAVAGLA

-282 FIGAVAV
+282 FIGAIAV

-308 GAILIVV
+308 GGILIGV
-315 VLLVPGGLTPLIGG
+315 VLLVPGGLTPLIGNM
-329 VLNRI
+329 LNRVA
-334 LPRSPRARRR
+334 PRHPPARRP
-344 GTIAAAVGGAV
+344 ASAVGAV
-355 GGGGRGRELQA
+355 AGGRGRELQA

-380 SISLEFPAGQLHCLI
+380 SVSLAFPAGRLHCLI

-415 TEGKILLE
+415 TEGTILLE
-423 GRSITR
+423 GRPITR

-449 YRDLSVQENVWLA
+449 YRELSVRENVWLA

-479 VLARIGL
+479 VLSRIGL
-486 VERANNPAGDL
+486 VERADDPAGDL

-510 VASSPDVILLDEPT
+510 VASSPEVILLDEPT

-564 VTVLHEGRILAQGRL
+564 VTVLHEGRILAQGQL
-579 SEIRQD
+579 AEIRLD
-585 ERVLDVYLGRTFR
+585 ARVLDVYLGRTFR

>member
-1 MSRARAVWDSSWLQ
+1 MSRARAAWDSAWLQ
-15 PVVVVLAA
+15 PVLVVLVA
-23 LLAGIFVSDFQKV
+23 LLAGLFVSDFQKV

-63 GQTAFFGLAA
+63 GQTAFFGVAA

-78 IGINLSPTTGET
+78 IGINLSPNTGET
-90 ISALIGAVVV
+90 VSALIGALLV

-128 VTLVLLQVMTSTAG
+128 VTLVLLQVITSTAG
-142 PQYHIGQAQLG
+142 PQYHIGKAQLG

-180 TYSFVVLLA
+180 TYTFAVLLA
-189 GLAFF
+189 GLAFLG
-194 VVRVLLRSDF
+194 VRMFLASGF

-228 KVIVFAVGGAVAGLA
+228 KVIVFTMGGAVAGLA

-270 VLVGGKGTLVGA
+270 VLVGGRGTLVGA
-282 FIGAVAV
+282 FIGAIAV

-308 GAILIVV
+308 GGILIGV
-315 VLLVPGGLTPLIGG
+315 VLLVPGGLTPLIGN
-329 VLNRI
+329 VLNRVV
-334 LPRSPRARRR
+334 PRRR
-344 GTIAAAVGGAV
+344 QAPRPAAGAGAV
-355 GGGGRGRELQA
+355 PGGRGRELQA

-380 SISLEFPAGQLHCLI
+380 SISLAFPAGRLHCLI

-415 TEGKILLE
+415 TEGTIMLE
-423 GRSITR
+423 GRPITK
-429 LLPHQRAQRGI
+429 LLPHQRAQKGI

-449 YRDLSVQENVWLA
+449 YRELSVRENVWLA

-479 VLARIGL
+479 VLSRIGL
-486 VERANNPAGDL
+486 VERADDPAGDL

-564 VTVLHEGRILAQGRL
+564 VTVLHEGRILAQGQL
-579 SEIRQD
+579 AEIRLD
-585 ERVLDVYLGRTFR
+585 ARVLDVYLGRTFR

>member
-1 MSRARAVWDSSWLQ
+1 MSRARAAWDSAWLQ
-15 PVVVVLAA
+15 PVLVVLVA
-23 LLAGIFVSDFQKV
+23 LLAGLFVSDFQKV

-63 GQTAFFGLAA
+63 GQTAFFGVAA

-78 IGINLSPTTGET
+78 IGINLSPNTGET
-90 ISALIGAVVV
+90 VSALIGALLV

-128 VTLVLLQVMTSTAG
+128 VTLVLLQVITSTAG
-142 PQYHIGQAQLG
+142 PQYHIGKAQLG

-180 TYSFVVLLA
+180 TYTFAVLLA
-189 GLAFF
+189 GLAFLG
-194 VVRVLLRSDF
+194 VRMFLASGF

-228 KVIVFAVGGAVAGLA
+228 KVIVFTMGGAVAGLA

-270 VLVGGKGTLVGA
+270 VLVGGRGTLVGA
-282 FIGAVAV
+282 FIGAIAV

-308 GAILIVV
+308 GGILIGV
-315 VLLVPGGLTPLIGG
+315 VLLVPGGLTPLIGN
-329 VLNRI
+329 VLNRVV
-334 LPRSPRARRR
+334 PRRR
-344 GTIAAAVGGAV
+344 QAPRPAAGAGAV
-355 GGGGRGRELQA
+355 PGGRGRELQA

-380 SISLEFPAGQLHCLI
+380 SISLAFPAGRLHCLI

-415 TEGKILLE
+415 TEGTIMLE
-423 GRSITR
+423 GRPITK

-449 YRDLSVQENVWLA
+449 YRELSVRENVWLA

-479 VLARIGL
+479 VLSRIGL
-486 VERANNPAGDL
+486 VERADDPAGDL

-510 VASSPDVILLDEPT
+510 VASSPEVILLDEPT

-564 VTVLHEGRILAQGRL
+564 VTVLHEGRILAQGQL
-579 SEIRQD
+579 AEIRLD
-585 ERVLDVYLGRTFR
+585 ARVLDVYLGRTFR

>member
-1 MSRARAVWDSSWLQ
+1 VSRARAVWDSPWLR
-15 PVVVVLAA
+15 PLIVILAA
-23 LLAGIFVSDFQKV
+23 LLAGMFASDFEKV
-36 TLALWVIYGLVA
+36 TLALWVIYGLLA
-48 LSLDFVWGRAGIFSF
+48 LSMDFVWGRAGIFSF
-63 GQTAFFGLAA
+63 GQTAFFGVAA
-73 YAYGV
+73 YVYGV

-90 ISALIGAVVV
+90 VSALIGAVV
-100 AAALAAALGYF
+100 AGAALAATLGYF

-142 PQYHIGQAQLG
+142 PLYHIGKAELG

-166 GYPGHPGDQMSQPD
+166 GYPGHPGEQMSQPD
-180 TYSFVVLLA
+180 TYTFVVLLA
-189 GLAFF
+189 GLAY
-194 VVRVLLRSDF
+194 VAVRVLLRSGF

-228 KVIVFAVGGAVAGLA
+228 KVIVFTVGGAVAGLA

-257 PFSLPAAALIVIY
+257 PFSLPAAALVVIY
-270 VLVGGKGTLVGA
+270 VLVGGRGTLVGA
-282 FIGAVAV
+282 FVGAVLV
-289 EWLSTVLG
+289 EWLSSVLG

-308 GAILIVV
+308 GSILIVV
-315 VLLVPGGLTPLIGG
+315 VLLVPGGLTPLIGDL
-329 VLNRI
+329 VNRV
-334 LPRSPRARRR
+334 LPRRPQARRQ
-344 GTIAAAVGGAV
+344 AAVGGTA
-355 GGGGRGRELQA
+355 GSAGRGRRLQS
-366 QGLVKMFGGLKAVD
+366 QGLVKMFGGVTAVD

-449 YRDLSVQENVWLA
+449 YRELSVQENIWLA
-462 AFAKMSNTRQAE
+462 AFAKASNTRQAE

-479 VLARIGL
+479 VLPRIGL
-486 VERANNPAGDL
+486 AERADNAAGGL

-510 VASSPDVILLDEPT
+510 MASSPEVILLDEPT

-579 SEIRQD
+579 SEIRLD
-585 ERVLDVYLGRTFR
+585 ERVLDVYLGRTFP
-598 AAGS
+598 ATGS

>member
-1 MSRARAVWDSSWLQ
+1 MSRARAVWDSPWFQ
-15 PVVVVLAA
+15 PVLVVLAA

-63 GQTAFFGLAA
+63 GQTAFFGIAA
-73 YAYGV
+73 YTYGV
-78 IGINLSPTTGET
+78 IGINLGPTTGET
-90 ISALIGAVVV
+90 VSALIGAVVM

-128 VTLVLLQVMTSTAG
+128 ATLVLLQVMTSTAG

-180 TYSFVVLLA
+180 TFNFVVLLA
-189 GLAFF
+189 GLAFL
-194 VVRVLLRSDF
+194 VVRVLLRSGF

-228 KVIVFAVGGAVAGLA
+228 KVIVFTVGGALAGLA

-308 GAILIVV
+308 GAILIGV
-315 VLLVPGGLTPLIGG
+315 VLLVPGGLTPLIGNL
-329 VLNRI
+329 LNRVI
-334 LPRSPRARRR
+334 PRHPQVRRPAP
-344 GTIAAAVGGAV
+344 GGGAV
-355 GGGGRGRELQA
+355 RGGGRGRELQA

-415 TEGKILLE
+415 TEGKILLD
-423 GRSITR
+423 GRPITR

-449 YRDLSVQENVWLA
+449 YRELSVQENVWLA

-486 VERANNPAGDL
+486 VERASTLAGDL

-510 VASSPDVILLDEPT
+510 VASSPEVILLDEPT
-524 AGMTHEETIRTVELV
+524 AGMTHDETIRTVELV
-539 RGLAETATVVVVEH
+539 RGLAEAATVVVVEH

-579 SEIRQD
+579 SEIRLD

-598 AAGS
+598 ASGS

>member
-15 PVVVVLAA
+15 PVVVVLGA

-63 GQTAFFGLAA
+63 GQTAFFGVAA

-78 IGINLSPTTGET
+78 IAINLSPNTGET

-153 GYNGMTNIPSMEF
+153 GYNGMTNIPSLEF

-180 TYSFVVLLA
+180 TYNFVVLLA
-189 GLAFF
+189 GLAFLL
-194 VVRVLLRSDF
+194 VRVLLRSGF

-308 GAILIVV
+308 GAILIGV
-315 VLLVPGGLTPLIGG
+315 VLLVPGGLSPLIGG
-329 VLNRI
+329 LLNRV
-334 LPRSPRARRR
+334 LPRHPQARRR
-344 GTIAAAVGGAV
+344 GTIDAAAGGAV

-423 GRSITR
+423 GRPITR

-449 YRDLSVQENVWLA
+449 YRELSVQENVWLA
-462 AFAKMSNTRQAE
+462 AFAKMSSTRQAE

-486 VERANNPAGDL
+486 VERADNLAGDL

-510 VASSPDVILLDEPT
+510 VASSPEVILLDEPT
-524 AGMTHEETIRTVELV
+524 AGMTHDETIRTVELV

-579 SEIRQD
+579 AEIRLD
-585 ERVLDVYLGRTFR
+585 ERVLDVYLGRTFG

>member
-1 MSRARAVWDSSWLQ
+1 VSRARAAWDSAWLQ
-15 PVVVVLAA
+15 PVLVVLVA
-23 LLAGIFVSDFQKV
+23 LLAGLFVSDFQKV

-63 GQTAFFGLAA
+63 GQTAFFGVAA

-78 IGINLSPTTGET
+78 IGINLSPNTGET
-90 ISALIGAVVV
+90 VSALIGALVV

-128 VTLVLLQVMTSTAG
+128 VTLVLLQVITSTAG
-142 PQYHIGQAQLG
+142 PQYHIGKAQLG

-180 TYSFVVLLA
+180 TYTFAVLLA
-189 GLAFF
+189 GLAFLG
-194 VVRVLLRSDF
+194 VRMFLASGF

-228 KVIVFAVGGAVAGLA
+228 KVIVFTMGGAVAGLA
-243 GGAYAGWGNFMNPA
+243 GGAYAGWGNFVNPA

-270 VLVGGKGTLVGA
+270 VLVGGRGTLVGA
-282 FIGAVAV
+282 FIGAIAV

-308 GAILIVV
+308 GGILIGV
-315 VLLVPGGLTPLIGG
+315 VLLVPGGLTPLIGN
-329 VLNRI
+329 VLNRVV
-334 LPRSPRARRR
+334 PRRR
-344 GTIAAAVGGAV
+344 QAPRPAAGAGAV
-355 GGGGRGRELQA
+355 PGGRGRELQA

-380 SISLEFPAGQLHCLI
+380 SISLAFPAGRLHCLI

-415 TEGKILLE
+415 TEGTIMLE
-423 GRSITR
+423 GRPITK

-449 YRDLSVQENVWLA
+449 YRELSVRENVWLA

-479 VLARIGL
+479 VLSRIGL
-486 VERANNPAGDL
+486 VERADDPAGDL

-510 VASSPDVILLDEPT
+510 VASSPEVILLDEPT

-564 VTVLHEGRILAQGRL
+564 VTVLHEGRILAQGQL
-579 SEIRQD
+579 AEIRLD
-585 ERVLDVYLGRTFR
+585 ARVLDVYLGRTFR

>member
-1 MSRARAVWDSSWLQ
+1 VSRVWALWESAWLQ
-15 PVVVVLAA
+15 PLLGILVA
-23 LLAGIFVSDFQKV
+23 LVAGLFASDFQKV

-48 LSLDFVWGRAGIFSF
+48 LSLDFVWGRAGVFSF
-63 GQTAFFGLAA
+63 GQTAFFGVAA
-73 YAYGV
+73 YVYGV
-78 IGINLSPTTGET
+78 IAINLSLQSGET
-90 ISALIGAVVV
+90 VTALIGAVAV

-180 TYSFVVLLA
+180 NYTFVVLLA
-189 GLAFF
+189 AFAFF
-194 VVRVLLRSDF
+194 VVRVLLQSGF
-204 GRVITAIRENELRTE
+204 GRVITAIRENEVRTE

-228 KVIVFAVGGAVAGLA
+228 KVIVFTVGGAVAGLA
-243 GGAYAGWGNFMNPA
+243 GAAYAAWGNFMNPA
-257 PFSLPAAALIVIY
+257 AFSLPAAALIVIY

-289 EWLSTVLG
+289 QWLSSVLG
-297 GILPSSTTLVV
+297 SILPSSTTLVV
-308 GAILIVV
+308 GAILIIV
-315 VLLVPGGLTPLIGG
+315 VLLVPGGLTPLIGNLLKR
-329 VLNRI
+329 VV
-334 LPRSPRARRR
+334 PRRR
-344 GTIAAAVGGAV
+344 PLLRRTAAGAAVARA
-355 GGGGRGRELQA
+355 GRGRELSA
-366 QGLVKMFGGLKAVD
+366 HGLVKMFGGIRAVD
-380 SISLEFPAGQLHCLI
+380 SISLQFPAGELHCLI

-401 KSTFFNLLVGRYRP
+401 KSTFFNLLVGQYPPTAGTISLDGRP
-415 TEGKILLE
+415 
-423 GRSITR
+423 ITR
-429 LLPHQRAQRGI
+429 LLPHQRARRGI

-449 YRDLSVQENVWLA
+449 YRELSVRENVWLA
-462 AFAKMSNTRQAE
+462 AFAHISNTRQAE

-486 VERANNPAGDL
+486 GERADYPAGDL

-510 VASSPDVILLDEPT
+510 VASAPEVILLDEPT
-524 AGMTHEETIRTVELV
+524 AGMTHDETIRTVELV
-539 RGLAETATVVVVEH
+539 RGLAEAATVVVVEH

-564 VTVLHEGRILAQGRL
+564 VTVLHEGRILAHGRL
-579 SEIRQD
+579 SEIRLD

-598 AAGS
+598 APGC

>member
-1 MSRARAVWDSSWLQ
+1 MSRARAAWDSAWLQ
-15 PVVVVLAA
+15 PVLVVLVA
-23 LLAGIFVSDFQKV
+23 LLAGVFVSDFQKV

-63 GQTAFFGLAA
+63 GQTAFFGVAA

-78 IGINLSPTTGET
+78 IGINLSPNTGET
-90 ISALIGAVVV
+90 VSALIGALLV

-128 VTLVLLQVMTSTAG
+128 VTLVLLQVITSTAG
-142 PQYHIGQAQLG
+142 PQYHIGKAQLG

-180 TYSFVVLLA
+180 TYTFAVLLA
-189 GLAFF
+189 GLAFLG
-194 VVRVLLRSDF
+194 VRMFLASGF

-228 KVIVFAVGGAVAGLA
+228 KVIVFTVGGAVAGLA

-270 VLVGGKGTLVGA
+270 VLVGGRGTLVGA
-282 FIGAVAV
+282 FIGAIAV

-308 GAILIVV
+308 GGILIGV
-315 VLLVPGGLTPLIGG
+315 VLLVPGGLTPLIGN
-329 VLNRI
+329 VLNRVV
-334 LPRSPRARRR
+334 PRRR
-344 GTIAAAVGGAV
+344 QAPRPAAGAGAV
-355 GGGGRGRELQA
+355 PGGRGRELQA

-380 SISLEFPAGQLHCLI
+380 SISLAFPAGRLHCLI

-415 TEGKILLE
+415 TDGTIMLE
-423 GRSITR
+423 GRPITK
-429 LLPHQRAQRGI
+429 LLPHQRAQKGI

-449 YRDLSVQENVWLA
+449 YRELSVRENVWLA

-479 VLARIGL
+479 VLSRIGL
-486 VERANNPAGDL
+486 VERADDPAGDL

-564 VTVLHEGRILAQGRL
+564 VTVLHEGRILAQGQL
-579 SEIRQD
+579 AEIRLD
-585 ERVLDVYLGRTFR
+585 ARVLDVYLGRTFR